1 MRNYGKTYQG
11 LDITNMLTDRYGRK
25 TVVAKRKNDY
35 CVGKGY
41 DKNRKCWSQGYYD
54 FSSHKKA
61 LNFAK
66 KVSYK

>member
-1 MRNYGKTYQG
+1 
-11 LDITNMLTDRYGRK
+11 MLTDRYGRK

-41 DKNRKCWSQGYYD
+41 DKNRKCWSQGYYG